1 MSSPQDAPHGTPG
14 VSAPIAVVMASV
26 LFFALA
32 IAGLG
37 ALSYFTD
44 TDIIAVPGLGQAPG
58 AVGMAAALVAFAST
72 LWPTVRPERPSY
84 TPVLITTIAVP
95 LAHLVVA
102 WIAVLF
108 TGAGFVVATTVAGDF
123 VRNGVS
129 LLLLITAAVSA
140 WSGVALRRTRAQ
152 RPEWPWEREDDDEH

>member
-1 MSSPQDAPHGTPG
+1 MSSAHGSPPGTPG

-37 ALSYFTD
+37 GLSYFTD

-58 AVGMAAALVAFAST
+58 AVGMAAALIAFAAT
-72 LWPTVRPERPSY
+72 LWPTVRPQRPSY

-95 LAHLVVA
+95 LTHLVVV

-108 TGAGFVVATTVAGDF
+108 TGAGLVVATTVAGDF

-129 LLLLITAAVSA
+129 LVLLIVAAASA

-152 RPEWPWEREDDDEH
+152 RPEWPWERDDDSEH